1 MTPGRHAAEVV
12 RGPGL
17 WATIVQWRNWR
28 LPVKLGAVL
37 VVPALLAVA
46 LGVVQ
51 IQREVERA
59 NSYADMQRL
68 VKLRSGLMPLL
79 GSLQSERT
87 MAAGKLRGS
96 GDGDATAMRRQAR
109 STDRARA
116 ALAGSTKN
124 VSLLKGAAGN
134 RYQDAAEALGGLT
147 DLRKQVTSGSISS
160 WSAVNKYRTVINS
173 LLDLD
178 QALGSRFGEP
188 KLSGPASALYDLEA
202 VQEEVHLQHVT
213 LLEAMASGQSGQPVD
228 MRLIRALEESDI
240 RLKDK
245 LGDFQAVATP
255 AEQDLYRQTVTG
267 DLVSR
272 RSELV
277 RGVLSR
283 SQGNG
288 TQQGA
293 TPPQVPTSQWNRSS
307 ETTAALLGK
316 VEKNLAQK
324 LRVNSA
330 QLQDQTSNRAGA
342 YSVAL
347 LAVLLLAGSIGFAIG
362 RYLLR
367 SLTVLRSTALDVA
380 EHRLPAAVSSI
391 REGETADTSVSAVP
405 VHTTEEFGQLA
416 RAFDA
421 VHGQAV
427 RLASEQAALRGDL
440 RDTLVNLS
448 RRSQTLVDR
457 LLRLME
463 QLERHEE
470 DPDQLAN
477 LFQMD
482 HLATRMRRNNENLMV
497 LCGSTLVRSHGHRV
511 PLEDV
516 LRAAVSEIEHYQRAE
531 VQPSASVEVTG
542 YVAGDLARIVAELLD
557 NATAFSP
564 PETQVVISTTPRRDG
579 SALIEVHDQGIGMSG
594 ADLAKAHRRLEATS
608 SEEASSSR
616 QMGLFVVGR
625 LASRHGISVN
635 LSTEWGAGLRA
646 GVLVPANLIP
656 TNRPDG
662 APQGNAPRRTGPT
675 PIASKAF
682 EPAQPRQE
690 SGPVPALRESTSGAL
705 PVPTAD
711 SGPRSAHSGPA
722 ATSGDSALPK
732 RLPRRTPGGADGANG
747 IGAKGTGRPG
757 PGAKGAPEESRNGPT
772 GPAGPPE
779 PSRPSGPNGP
789 GRPNG
794 PAASPPPSERDR
806 TPADARADRDGQQAR
821 TAPGLVPPQRSGPE
835 PQRESGADMPGAPR
849 SSWFGPPASDAAP
862 PSAPAS
868 PRPPSAGSRPSSAG
882 SRPQGSPR
890 LFTPPGEQT
899 EPLPGPGTLRAGENA
914 PGRAADRLPGGRD
927 EPSDTTDT
935 EEAGQTQAG
944 LPKRT
949 PRSPRPGG
957 DRPQPRTAPGKAKP
971 SQDAGRTHSFLSNY
985 QSGIRRARP
994 DER

>member
-1 MTPGRHAAEVV
+1 VTPGRHAAEVA
-12 RGPGL
+12 RGPSL

-51 IQREVERA
+51 IQREVDRA
-59 NSYADMQRL
+59 NSYSDMQRL

-79 GSLQSERT
+79 GDLQAERT
-87 MAAGKLRGS
+87 MAAEQLRGGTS
-96 GDGDATAMRRQAR
+96 ADPAALRRQTR
-109 STDRARA
+109 STDRTRA
-116 ALAGSTKN
+116 ALIGSTHRAPQ
-124 VSLLKGAAGN
+124 LKGAAGN
-134 RYQDAAEALGGLT
+134 RYQDAAKALRGLPG
-147 DLRKQVTSGSISS
+147 LRKQVTSGSIGS
-160 WSAVNKYRTVINS
+160 WAAVNEYRTVINS

-178 QALGSRFGEP
+178 QSLGSRFGEP
-188 KLSGPASALYDLEA
+188 KLTGPASALYDLEA

-213 LLEAMASGQSGQPVD
+213 LLEAMKPGTSVD
-228 MRLIRALEESDI
+228 AKLIRALEESDI
-240 RLKDK
+240 RLRDK
-245 LGDFQAVATP
+245 LGDFRAVATP
-255 AEQDLYRQTVTG
+255 AEQRVYQQTVTG
-267 DLVSR
+267 DLVTR
-272 RSELV
+272 RAELM
-277 RGVLSR
+277 RTALSR
-283 SQGNG
+283 AQGDG
-288 TQQGA
+288 AQQGVS
-293 TPPQVPTSQWNRSS
+293 PLPVPASQWNRSS
-307 ETTAALLGK
+307 ETTAKLIGK
-316 VEKNLAQK
+316 VEQHLADQ

-347 LAVLLLAGSIGFAIG
+347 LAVLLLALAIGFAIG
-362 RYLLR
+362 RHLLR
-367 SLTVLRSTALDVA
+367 SLTVLRFTALDVA

-391 REGETADTSVSAVP
+391 REGEVADTTVSAVP

-427 RLASEQAALRGDL
+427 RLASEQAVLRGDL

-542 YVAGDLARIVAELLD
+542 YVAGDLARIIAELLD

-564 PETQVVISTTPRRDG
+564 PETQVFISTTPRRDG
-579 SALIEVHDQGIGMSG
+579 SALIEVRDQGIGMSG
-594 ADLAKAHRRLEATS
+594 AELAKAHRRLEATT

-635 LSTEWGAGLRA
+635 LSSEWGAGLRA
-646 GVLVPANLIP
+646 GVLVPPGLVPA
-656 TNRPDG
+656 NRPDD
-662 APQGNAPRRTGPT
+662 APRGNASRRPGPT
-675 PIASKAF
+675 PTAAKAF
-682 EPAQPRQE
+682 EPAQPRPEIGQA
-690 SGPVPALRESTSGAL
+690 PAASAARTSPNGAR
-705 PVPTAD
+705 PAAAAD
-711 SGPRSAHSGPA
+711 SGTRSPGRGAAKPGGSDRSG
-722 ATSGDSALPK
+722 SGAQSPLPQ
-732 RLPRRTPGGADGANG
+732 RLPRRTPAGADSGAAG
-747 IGAKGTGRPG
+747 PGRPG
-757 PGAKGAPEESRNGPT
+757 PAGKGAPDEARKGSEHGRA
-772 GPAGPPE
+772 PADGQ
-779 PSRPSGPNGP
+779 
-789 GRPNG
+789 
-794 PAASPPPSERDR
+794 AAVQDAQKAR
-806 TPADARADRDGQQAR
+806 TPGHH
-821 TAPGLVPPQRSGPE
+821 GLVPPQRSGPE
-835 PQRESGADMPGAPR
+835 QQRGSAPDQQRAPR
-849 SSWFGPPASDAAP
+849 SPWFEPPASDAAP
-862 PSAPAS
+862 APAA
-868 PRPPSAGSRPSSAG
+868 PRPPASARH
-882 SRPQGSPR
+882 
-890 LFTPPGEQT
+890 FTPSAQQAGPTPGS
-899 EPLPGPGTLRAGENA
+899 GAARAGES
-914 PGRAADRLPGGRD
+914 GTGQGADRRPDGPD
-927 EPSDTTDT
+927 EPSGGP
-935 EEAGQTQAG
+935 EVSARTQAG

-949 PRSPRPGG
+949 PRSPRPG
-957 DRPQPRTAPGKAKP
+957 DRAEPRTAAGKAKP

>member
-79 GSLQSERT
+79 GSLQAERT
-87 MAAGKLRGS
+87 MAADQLRG
-96 GDGDATAMRRQAR
+96 GGGTDAAAMRRQVR
-109 STDRARA
+109 STDRART
-116 ALAGSTKN
+116 ALTGSTKRAPR
-124 VSLLKGAAGN
+124 LDGAAGN
-134 RYQDAAEALGGLT
+134 RYQDAVKALGGLT
-147 DLRKQVTSGSISS
+147 DIREQVASGSISS
-160 WSAVNKYRTVINS
+160 RAAVNEYRTAINS

-213 LLEAMASGQSGQPVD
+213 LLEAMKSGQSGQSMD
-228 MRLIRALEESDI
+228 MTLVRALEESDI
-240 RLKDK
+240 RLQDK
-245 LGDFQAVATP
+245 LGDFRAVATP
-255 AEQDLYRQTVTG
+255 AEQSMYERTVTG
-267 DLVSR
+267 KLVKR
-272 RSELV
+272 RADLV
-277 RGVLSR
+277 RGALSG

-288 TQQGA
+288 AQQSV
-293 TPPQVPTSQWNRSS
+293 TPPQVSTADWNRSS
-307 ETTAALLGK
+307 ETTVKLLGK
-316 VEKNLAQK
+316 VEKNLAQQ

-330 QLQDQTSNRAGA
+330 KLQDQTSNRAGA

-391 REGETADTSVSAVP
+391 REGEKADTAVSAVP

-470 DPDQLAN
+470 DPDQLGH

-497 LCGSTLVRSHGHRV
+497 LCGSTLVRSHGQRV

-531 VQPSASVEVTG
+531 VQASSSVAVTG
-542 YVAGDLARIVAELLD
+542 YVAGDLARIIAELLD

-564 PETQVVISTTPRRDG
+564 PETQVVVSTTPRRDG
-579 SALIEVHDQGIGMSG
+579 SALIEVRDQGIGMSG
-594 ADLAKAHRRLEATS
+594 ADLAKAHRRLEATT

-625 LASRHGISVN
+625 LANRHGISVN
-635 LSTEWGAGLRA
+635 LSSDWGAGLLA
-646 GVLVPANLIP
+646 GVLVPANLVP
-656 TNRPDG
+656 GNRPDE
-662 APQGNAPRRTGPT
+662 APRGGSLPRRTGPSPT
-675 PIASKAF
+675 AAKVF
-682 EPAQPRQE
+682 EPARPRQE
-690 SGPVPALRESTSGAL
+690 SGPATAAPALRESPNGAR
-705 PVPTAD
+705 PAVTAD
-711 SGPRSAHSGPA
+711 SGTRSPGRGGPERADA
-722 ATSGDSALPK
+722 AGPGTDSALPR
-732 RLPRRTPGGADGANG
+732 RLPRRAPAATDGPAGNGNGNSNGDGNGAD
-747 IGAKGTGRPG
+747 GTGRPG
-757 PGAKGAPEESRNGPT
+757 PVGTGAPEESRNGP
-772 GPAGPPE
+772 PPL
-779 PSRPSGPNGP
+779 PSRPSAQDRAPAD
-789 GRPNG
+789 G
-794 PAASPPPSERDR
+794 PAAQ
-806 TPADARADRDGQQAR
+806 DAQKAR
-821 TAPGLVPPQRSGPE
+821 QSGPGLVPPQRSGPE
-835 PQRESGADMPGAPR
+835 QQGAPR
-849 SSWFGPPASDAAP
+849 SPWFQPPASDADDAAP
-862 PSAPAS
+862 ESAPRPPAAGT
-868 PRPPSAGSRPSSAG
+868 RPPSAGARPPSA
-882 SRPQGSPR
+882 SARPQGSSR
-890 LFTPPGEQT
+890 LFTPPGQQT
-899 EPLPGPGTLRAGENA
+899 EPLPGPGAARTGENA
-914 PGRAADRLPGGRD
+914 TDQVADRLPGGPP
-927 EPSDTTDT
+927 EPSDSQ
-935 EEAGQTQAG
+935 EAADRTQSG

-957 DRPQPRTAPGKAKP
+957 RAEPRTGPGKAKP
-971 SQDAGRTHSFLSNY
+971 SQDAGSTHSFLSNY

>member
-68 VKLRSGLMPLL
+68 VKLRSELMPLL
-79 GSLQSERT
+79 GNLQEERT
-87 MAAGKLRGS
+87 MAAEQLRG
-96 GDGDATAMRRQAR
+96 GGGADAAAMRRQVR
-109 STDRARA
+109 STDHART
-116 ALAGSTKN
+116 ALTGSTKRAPE
-124 VSLLKGAAGN
+124 LDGAAEN
-134 RYQDAAEALGGLT
+134 RYQDAVKALGGLT
-147 DLRKQVTSGSISS
+147 DLREQVASGSISS
-160 WSAVNKYRTVINS
+160 WAAVNEYRTAINS

-213 LLEAMASGQSGQPVD
+213 LLEAMKSGQPGQSTD
-228 MRLIRALEESDI
+228 MNLVRALEESDI
-240 RLKDK
+240 RLQGK
-245 LGDFQAVATP
+245 LGDFRAVATP
-255 AEQDLYRQTVTG
+255 AEQSMYERTVTG
-267 DLVSR
+267 KLVKRRADLV
-272 RSELV
+272 RSA
-277 RGVLSR
+277 LSG
-283 SQGNG
+283 SEGSG
-288 TQQGA
+288 AQQGV
-293 TPPQVPTSQWNRSS
+293 TPPQVSTSEWNRSS
-307 ETTAALLGK
+307 ETTVQRLGK
-316 VEKNLAQK
+316 VEKKLAQQ

-380 EHRLPAAVSSI
+380 EHRLPAAVDSI
-391 REGETADTSVSAVP
+391 REGEKADTAVSAVP

-470 DPDQLAN
+470 DPDQLGH

-497 LCGSTLVRSHGHRV
+497 LCGSTLVRTHGHRV

-542 YVAGDLARIVAELLD
+542 YVAGDLARIIAELLD

-564 PETQVVISTTPRRDG
+564 PETQVVVSTTPRRDG
-579 SALIEVHDQGIGMSG
+579 SALIEVRDQGIGMSG
-594 ADLAKAHRRLEATS
+594 ADLAKAHRRLEATT

-625 LASRHGISVN
+625 LANRHGISVN
-635 LSTEWGAGLRA
+635 LSSDWGAGLLA
-646 GVLVPANLIP
+646 GVLVPANLV
-656 TNRPDG
+656 TGNRPDE
-662 APQGNAPRRTGPT
+662 APRGSLPRRSGPSPT
-675 PIASKAF
+675 AAKAF
-682 EPAQPRQE
+682 EPARPRQE
-690 SGPVPALRESTSGAL
+690 SGPATAAPAVRESPNGAR
-705 PVPTAD
+705 PAVAAD
-711 SGPRSAHSGPA
+711 SGTRTPGWGGPERAERPDA
-722 ATSGDSALPK
+722 AGTGSDSALPR
-732 RLPRRTPGGADGANG
+732 RLPRRAPAGTDGPGGNGNGNGANG
-747 IGAKGTGRPG
+747 NGANGTGRPG
-757 PGAKGAPEESRNGPT
+757 PVGKDAPEESRNGP
-772 GPAGPPE
+772 PPL
-779 PSRPSGPNGP
+779 PSRPSAQDRAPADGP
-789 GRPNG
+789 G
-794 PAASPPPSERDR
+794 AQ
-806 TPADARADRDGQQAR
+806 DAQKAR
-821 TAPGLVPPQRSGPE
+821 QSGPGLVPPQRSGPD
-835 PQRESGADMPGAPR
+835 QQGAPR
-849 SSWFGPPASDAAP
+849 SPWFQPPASDADAAP
-862 PSAPAS
+862 TSAAA
-868 PRPPSAGSRPSSAG
+868 PRPPSAGARPSSA
-882 SRPQGSPR
+882 SPRPQGSSR
-890 LFTPPGEQT
+890 LFTPPGQQT
-899 EPLPGPGTLRAGENA
+899 EPAPGPGAVRAGESA
-914 PGRAADRLPGGRD
+914 TDQAADRRPGGPA
-927 EPSDTTDT
+927 EPSDTP
-935 EEAGQTQAG
+935 EEADHTQSG

-949 PRSPRPGG
+949 PRAPRPGG
-957 DRPQPRTAPGKAKP
+957 RAEPRTGPGKAKP
-971 SQDAGRTHSFLSNY
+971 SQDAGSTHSFLSNY

>member
-1 MTPGRHAAEVV
+1 M
-12 RGPGL
+12 
-17 WATIVQWRNWR
+17 QWRNWR

-79 GSLQSERT
+79 GSLQMERT
-87 MAAGKLRGS
+87 MAAEQLRGAA
-96 GDGDATAMRRQAR
+96 DGDSAMRRQAQ
-109 STDRARA
+109 STDRARTV
-116 ALAGSTKN
+116 LVGSTKRAPQ
-124 VSLLKGAAGN
+124 LDGAARN
-134 RYQDAAEALGGLT
+134 RYQDAVKALGGLT
-147 DLRKQVTSGSISS
+147 ALRGQVTSGDISS
-160 WSAVNKYRTVINS
+160 WDAVNKYRTVINS

-213 LLEAMASGQSGQPVD
+213 LLEAMKPGRPMDTEIV
-228 MRLIRALEESDI
+228 RALEESDI

-245 LGDFQAVATP
+245 LGDFRAVATP
-255 AEQDLYRQTVTG
+255 AEQQLYQRTVTG
-267 DLVSR
+267 DLVTR
-272 RSELV
+272 RAKMV
-277 RGVLSR
+277 RTALSR
-283 SQGNG
+283 AQGAG
-288 TQQGA
+288 AQQGA
-293 TPPQVPTSQWNRSS
+293 TAPPIPASQWNRSS
-307 ETTAALLGK
+307 ETTAKLIGK
-316 VEKNLAQK
+316 VETNLAKK

-330 QLQDQTSNRAGA
+330 QLQDDTSNRAGA

-347 LAVLLLAGSIGFAIG
+347 LAVLLIALSIGFAIG

-367 SLTVLRSTALDVA
+367 SLTLLRSTALDVA

-391 REGETADTSVSAVP
+391 REGEKADTSVSAVP

-497 LCGSTLVRSHGHRV
+497 LCGSTLVRTHGHRV

-531 VQPSASVEVTG
+531 VQPSASVAVTG
-542 YVAGDLARIVAELLD
+542 YVAGDLARIIAELLD

-564 PETQVVISTTPRRDG
+564 PETQVFISTTPRRDG
-579 SALIEVHDQGIGMSG
+579 SALIEVRDQGIGMSG
-594 ADLAKAHRRLEATS
+594 AELAKAHRRLEATS

-625 LASRHGISVN
+625 LANRHGISVN
-635 LSTEWGAGLRA
+635 LSSEWGAGLRA
-646 GVLVPANLIP
+646 GVLVPANLVP
-656 TNRPDG
+656 ANRPDE
-662 APQGNAPRRTGPT
+662 APRGNAPRRPAPT
-675 PIASKAF
+675 PIAAKAF
-682 EPAQPRQE
+682 EPARPRQE
-690 SGPVPALRESTSGAL
+690 SGPAPAAPAVRESPNGTRPAAA
-705 PVPTAD
+705 AD
-711 SGPRSAHSGPA
+711 SGTRTPGRGA
-722 ATSGDSALPK
+722 AEPGRPDSAGTGADSPLPR
-732 RLPRRTPGGADGANG
+732 RLPRRNPAGADGTNG
-747 IGAKGTGRPG
+747 PGASGPGASGIGRPG
-757 PGAKGAPEESRNGPT
+757 PGAKGAPEEF
-772 GPAGPPE
+772 
-779 PSRPSGPNGP
+779 
-789 GRPNG
+789 
-794 PAASPPPSERDR
+794 RDGA
-806 TPADARADRDGQQAR
+806 PADAQDAQQAR
-821 TAPGLVPPQRSGPE
+821 TSGPGLVPPQRSGPE
-835 PQRESGADMPGAPR
+835 QQRESGADAPR
-849 SSWFGPPASDAAP
+849 APRASWFQPPASDDAAP
-862 PSAPAS
+862 TSAAPRSPSAS
-868 PRPPSAGSRPSSAG
+868 PRP
-882 SRPQGSPR
+882 QGSSR
-890 LFTPPGEQT
+890 LFTPPGQQT
-899 EPLPGPGTLRAGENA
+899 EPLPGPAAPRAGEDA
-914 PGRAADRLPGGRD
+914 PDRRPGGAA
-927 EPSDTTDT
+927 EPSDAP
-935 EEAGQTQAG
+935 EGAARTQSG

-949 PRSPRPGG
+949 PRTPRPGE
-957 DRPQPRTAPGKAKP
+957 RAEPRTAPGKAKP
-971 SQDAGRTHSFLSNY
+971 AQDAGRTHSFLSNY

>member
-79 GSLQSERT
+79 GSLQEERT
-87 MAAGKLRGS
+87 MAAEQLRG
-96 GDGDATAMRRQAR
+96 GGGADAATMRRQVR
-109 STDRARA
+109 STDRART
-116 ALAGSTKN
+116 ALTGSTKRAPQ
-124 VSLLKGAAGN
+124 LDGAAGN
-134 RYQDAAEALGGLT
+134 RYQDAVKAMGGLT
-147 DLRKQVTSGSISS
+147 DLREQVASGSISS
-160 WSAVNKYRTVINS
+160 WAAVNQYRTAINS

-213 LLEAMASGQSGQPVD
+213 LLEAMKSGQSGQSTD
-228 MRLIRALEESDI
+228 MNLVRALEESDI
-240 RLKDK
+240 RLQDK
-245 LGDFQAVATP
+245 LGDFRAVATP
-255 AEQDLYRQTVTG
+255 AEQSMYERTVTG
-267 DLVSR
+267 KLVKRRADLV
-272 RSELV
+272 RSA
-277 RGVLSR
+277 LSG

-288 TQQGA
+288 AQQGI
-293 TPPQVPTSQWNRSS
+293 TPPQVPTSEWNRSS
-307 ETTAALLGK
+307 ETTVKLLGK
-316 VEKNLAQK
+316 VEKNLAQQ

-391 REGETADTSVSAVP
+391 REGEKADTAVSAVP

-470 DPDQLAN
+470 DPDQLGH

-497 LCGSTLVRSHGHRV
+497 LCGSTLVRTHGHRV

-542 YVAGDLARIVAELLD
+542 YVAGDLARIIAELLD

-564 PETQVVISTTPRRDG
+564 PETQVVVSTTPRRDG
-579 SALIEVHDQGIGMSG
+579 SALIEVRDQGIGMSG
-594 ADLAKAHRRLEATS
+594 ADLAKAHRRLEATT

-625 LASRHGISVN
+625 LANRHGISVN
-635 LSTEWGAGLRA
+635 LSSDWGAGLLA
-646 GVLVPANLIP
+646 GVLVPANLVP
-656 TNRPDG
+656 GNRPDE
-662 APQGNAPRRTGPT
+662 APRGNLPRRSGPSPT
-675 PIASKAF
+675 AAKAF
-682 EPAQPRQE
+682 EPARPRQE
-690 SGPVPALRESTSGAL
+690 SGPATAAPAVRESPNGARPAVAADAGTRSPGWGGPERAERPDTPGTGPGSEL
-705 PVPTAD
+705 P
-711 SGPRSAHSGPA
+711 R
-722 ATSGDSALPK
+722 
-732 RLPRRTPGGADGANG
+732 RLPRRAPAGTDGPGGNRNGNGTGAN
-747 IGAKGTGRPG
+747 GTGRPG
-757 PGAKGAPEESRNGPT
+757 PVGKDAPEESRNGP
-772 GPAGPPE
+772 PPL
-779 PSRPSGPNGP
+779 PSRPSAHDRAPAD
-789 GRPNG
+789 G
-794 PAASPPPSERDR
+794 PAAQ
-806 TPADARADRDGQQAR
+806 DAQDAQKAR
-821 TAPGLVPPQRSGPE
+821 QSGPGLVPPQRSGPE
-835 PQRESGADMPGAPR
+835 EQRAPR
-849 SSWFGPPASDAAP
+849 SRWFEPPASDADDA
-862 PSAPAS
+862 APAS
-868 PRPPSAGSRPSSAG
+868 AAPRPPSAGTRPPSA
-882 SRPQGSPR
+882 SPRPQGSSR
-890 LFTPPGEQT
+890 LFTPPGQQT
-899 EPLPGPGTLRAGENA
+899 EPLPGPGPARTGESA
-914 PGRAADRLPGGRD
+914 TDQAADRRPGGSA
-927 EPSDTTDT
+927 EPSDTQEGADR
-935 EEAGQTQAG
+935 TQSG

-957 DRPQPRTAPGKAKP
+957 RAEPRTGPGKAKP
-971 SQDAGRTHSFLSNY
+971 SQDAGSTHSFLSNY

>member
-1 MTPGRHAAEVV
+1 MTPGRHAAEVA

-79 GSLQSERT
+79 GSLQMERT
-87 MAAGKLRGS
+87 MAAEQLREKADGGS
-96 GDGDATAMRRQAR
+96 ADMRRQAR
-109 STDRARA
+109 STDRARTV
-116 ALAGSTKN
+116 LAGTSQRAP
-124 VSLLKGAAGN
+124 LLKGAAGV
-134 RYQDAAEALGGLT
+134 RYQDAVQALGGLT
-147 DLRKQVTSGSISS
+147 DLREQVTSGSISS
-160 WSAVNKYRTVINS
+160 WAAVNKYRIVINS

-178 QALGSRFGEP
+178 QSLGSRFAEP
-188 KLSGPASALYDLEA
+188 KLTGPASALYDLEA

-213 LLEAMASGQSGQPVD
+213 LLEGMEPGQPMD
-228 MRLIRALEESDI
+228 TRLIRALEESDI
-240 RLKDK
+240 RLQDK
-245 LGDFQAVATP
+245 LGDFRAVATP
-255 AEQDLYRQTVTG
+255 AEQEMYQRTVTG
-267 DLVSR
+267 KLVAKRSDLVR
-272 RSELV
+272 TA
-277 RGVLSR
+277 LSR
-283 SQGNG
+283 SDA
-288 TQQGA
+288 QQGVT
-293 TPPQVPTSQWNRSS
+293 TPPIPASQWNRSS
-307 ETTAALLGK
+307 ETTAMLLGK
-316 VEKNLAQK
+316 VEKNLAQQ

-342 YSVAL
+342 YSVGL
-347 LAVLLLAGSIGFAIG
+347 LAVLLLALSIGFAIG

-391 REGETADTSVSAVP
+391 REGEKADTAVSAVP

-511 PLEDV
+511 QLEDV

-531 VQPSASVEVTG
+531 VQASTSVAVTG
-542 YVAGDLARIVAELLD
+542 YVAGDLARIIAELLD

-579 SALIEVHDQGIGMSG
+579 SALIEVRDQGIGMSG
-594 ADLAKAHRRLEATS
+594 AELAKAHRRLEATS

-635 LSTEWGAGLRA
+635 LSSEWGAGLRA
-646 GVLVPANLIP
+646 GVLVPANLVP
-656 TNRPDG
+656 SDRPEE
-662 APQGNAPRRTGPT
+662 APRGNAPRRAGPT
-675 PIASKAF
+675 PIAAKAF
-682 EPAQPRQE
+682 EPARPQGQATAA
-690 SGPVPALRESTSGAL
+690 PAVREPSNGAR
-705 PVPTAD
+705 PAAAAD
-711 SGPRSAHSGPA
+711 SGTRSPGWGKPQQERPA
-722 ATSGDSALPK
+722 PAGTGGDSPLPR
-732 RLPRRTPGGADGANG
+732 RLPRRTPGGPGGPDGANG
-747 IGAKGTGRPG
+747 AGRPDPVG
-757 PGAKGAPEESRNGPT
+757 KGAPDASRDGAEHGT
-772 GPAGPPE
+772 GHG
-779 PSRPSGPNGP
+779 
-789 GRPNG
+789 
-794 PAASPPPSERDR
+794 SEHGR
-806 TPADARADRDGQQAR
+806 TPADGPAAQDAQKAHPSGH
-821 TAPGLVPPQRSGPE
+821 GLVPPQRSGQEQRPGPE
-835 PQRESGADMPGAPR
+835 QKRAPGA
-849 SSWFGPPASDAAP
+849 SWFAPPASDDAP
-862 PSAPAS
+862 PAPAPAS
-868 PRPPSAGSRPSSAG
+868 PRPQ
-882 SRPQGSPR
+882 PQGSSR
-890 LFTPPGEQT
+890 LFTPPSQQT
-899 EPLPGPGTLRAGENA
+899 EPLPENGTDQV
-914 PGRAADRLPGGRD
+914 ADRRPGGSA
-927 EPSDTTDT
+927 EPPADSSDTAEGADR
-935 EEAGQTQAG
+935 TQAG

-949 PRSPRPGG
+949 PRTPRPG
-957 DRPQPRTAPGKAKP
+957 DRPEPRTAPRKAKP
-971 SQDAGRTHSFLSNY
+971 SQDAGQTHSFLSNY

>member
-1 MTPGRHAAEVV
+1 M
-12 RGPGL
+12 
-17 WATIVQWRNWR
+17 QWRNWR

-79 GSLQSERT
+79 GSLQMERT
-87 MAAGKLRGS
+87 MAAEQLRGAA
-96 GDGDATAMRRQAR
+96 DGDSAMRRQAR
-109 STDRARA
+109 STDRARTV
-116 ALAGSTKN
+116 LTGSTKRAPQ
-124 VSLLKGAAGN
+124 LDGAARN
-134 RYQDAAEALGGLT
+134 RYQDAVKALGGLT
-147 DLRKQVTSGSISS
+147 VLRDQVTSGDIGS
-160 WSAVNKYRTVINS
+160 WDAVNKYRTVINS

-202 VQEEVHLQHVT
+202 AQEEVHLQHVT
-213 LLEAMASGQSGQPVD
+213 LLEAMKPGRPVD
-228 MRLIRALEESDI
+228 TEIVRALEESDI

-245 LGDFQAVATP
+245 LGDFRAVATL
-255 AEQDLYRQTVTG
+255 AEQRLYQRTVTG
-267 DLVSR
+267 DLVTR
-272 RSELV
+272 RAKMV
-277 RGVLSR
+277 RTALSQAQGAGV
-283 SQGNG
+283 
-288 TQQGA
+288 QQGA
-293 TPPQVPTSQWNRSS
+293 TAPPIPASQWNRSS
-307 ETTAALLGK
+307 ETTAKLLGK
-316 VEKNLAQK
+316 VETNLADK

-330 QLQDQTSNRAGA
+330 QLQDDTSNRAGA

-347 LAVLLLAGSIGFAIG
+347 LAVLLIALSIGFAIG

-367 SLTVLRSTALDVA
+367 SLTLLRSTALDVA

-391 REGETADTSVSAVP
+391 REGEKADTSVSAVP

-497 LCGSTLVRSHGHRV
+497 LCGSTLVRTHGHRV

-542 YVAGDLARIVAELLD
+542 YVAGDLARIIAELLD

-564 PETQVVISTTPRRDG
+564 PETQVFISTTPRRDG
-579 SALIEVHDQGIGMSG
+579 SALIEVRDQGIGMSG
-594 ADLAKAHRRLEATS
+594 AELAKAHRRLEATS

-625 LASRHGISVN
+625 LANRHGISVN
-635 LSTEWGAGLRA
+635 LSSEWGAGLRA
-646 GVLVPANLIP
+646 GVLVPANLVP
-656 TNRPDG
+656 SNRPG
-662 APQGNAPRRTGPT
+662 EAPRGNAPRRPAPT
-675 PIASKAF
+675 AIAAKAF
-682 EPAQPRQE
+682 EPARPRQE
-690 SGPVPALRESTSGAL
+690 SGPATAAPAVRKSLNGAR
-705 PVPTAD
+705 PAAAAD
-711 SGPRSAHSGPA
+711 SGTRLPGRGA
-722 ATSGDSALPK
+722 AELGRPDSAGSGADSPLPR
-732 RLPRRTPGGADGANG
+732 RLPRRNPAGAEGTNGPGTNGPGANG
-747 IGAKGTGRPG
+747 ISRPG
-757 PGAKGAPEESRNGPT
+757 PGAKGAPEESRNGAP
-772 GPAGPPE
+772 G
-779 PSRPSGPNGP
+779 PSGPN
-789 GRPNG
+789 R
-794 PAASPPPSERDR
+794 A
-806 TPADARADRDGQQAR
+806 PADGRDAQDALGARPSG
-821 TAPGLVPPQRSGPE
+821 PGLVPPQRSGPE
-835 PQRESGADMPGAPR
+835 QQREPGANAPRAPR
-849 SSWFGPPASDAAP
+849 SSWFEPPASDDAAST
-862 PSAPAS
+862 SAA
-868 PRPPSAGSRPSSAG
+868 PRPPSAS

-890 LFTPPGEQT
+890 LFTPPGQQT
-899 EPLPGPGTLRAGENA
+899 EPLPGPAGPRAGED
-914 PGRAADRLPGGRD
+914 GADRRPVGAA
-927 EPSDTTDT
+927 EPSDAP
-935 EEAGQTQAG
+935 EGAARTQSG

-949 PRSPRPGG
+949 PRTPRPGE
-957 DRPQPRTAPGKAKP
+957 RAEPRTAPGKAKP
-971 SQDAGRTHSFLSNY
+971 AQDAGRTHSFLSNY